1 VPGHRILVV
10 ATAELDDAALR
21 DQLDESGLAELHV
34 VSPAS
39 KVSPLQWLA
48 NEEDEARAEA
58 ERTAERTADSIG
70 DEDRLQAEVGD
81 TDPIQAAED
90 ALREFEADEIV
101 VIVPPEEKASW
112 LERRSV
118 EDGFERF
125 GLPVRYLVA
134 ANEARR
140 A

>member
-1 VPGHRILVV
+1 VV
-10 ATAELDDAALR
+10 ATAEPNEAVLR
-21 DQLDESGLAELHV
+21 DQLGESAELHV
-34 VSPAS
+34 VAPAS

-48 NEEDEARAEA
+48 NEEDEARVEAEKTV
-58 ERTAERTADSIG
+58 ERTAASVG
-70 DEDRLQAEVGD
+70 DPDRVQAEVGD

-90 ALREFEADEIV
+90 ALREFGADEIV
-101 VIVPPEEKASW
+101 VIVPPEEEASW

-134 ANEARR
+134 ANGMQSA
-140 A
+140 